1 MRWASG
7 LWATCGALAAA
18 TTLVTTSAAAQI
30 VSDSDGDG
38 LPDEWERSGHGILDP
53 RIHGVSVGK
62 RDFIIVYALRGNT
75 DAAAARAAM
84 ERVRTFYAG
93 LPIPNPD
100 GSTGLNL
107 VLVEG
112 PRLAAEYNDPDRSTY
127 DAMYGAGFP
136 VAWRGIGRGFLV
148 EARGGRGGQTIPGG
162 EWAAAGAPWQ
172 TIAHEIGHQLG
183 IDGHAPP
190 GSGVSPLYGSIM
202 SYDYNYSFN
211 GNADAVHM
219 STGRFAGVTL
229 DETRLDE
236 VLPFALGDVAFLQAA
251 PYKFK
256 LQADGP
262 SRVLVDWNRNGIPGE
277 RGIQADINDGYAVSG
292 SLPALELGPT
302 SGAPVLAPVGR
313 HLFLVYPQ
321 ATTPQASWTNAFN
334 VNAHGASIMVSRIG
348 SDGPTSPVDGRGSAT
363 SELSAVGFGNNTLA
377 VGYQTAGIAR
387 IVYWPV
393 RAEGGLGDRKEI
405 LWPKTMQ
412 TAVSSDPFKPDR
424 VLLVVGTEPAPPPP
438 KAPSP
443 IPGTNPGQPTPQVP
457 PSSANERPAL
467 FMLLWSAAA
476 QEVHVVRVAYDGLNF
491 TFPPQYSY
499 PLRTGNIDRLKC
511 SSPPAATIDPANNS
525 LIVACRNDAWNRGV
539 VRTHHFA
546 YRNGGYAELSFMLDV
561 GDFGSDEAPTLVLD
575 PPFPGERRSRMTV
588 YGKVA
593 APGNVAAIVRRARE
607 VRDGSGVG
615 GWRTSMMSNEW
626 EKTQSAPAAASFDGS
641 HAYAVRFS
649 HQDARIPDRIVLYR
663 RTGIVPGPLRDF
675 DDLPLLRMAM
685 KTRLEALRAYHRVK

>member
-1 MRWASG
+1 MRSASW
-7 LWATCGALAAA
+7 LWATCGALATA

-53 RIHGVSVGK
+53 RIHRVSVGK

-84 ERVRTFYAG
+84 ERVRAFYAG

-127 DAMYGAGFP
+127 DTMYGAGFP
-136 VAWRGIGRGFLV
+136 AAWRGIGRGFLV
-148 EARGGRGGQTIPGG
+148 EARSGLGGQTLTSG

-202 SYDYNYSFN
+202 SYDYNYAFN

-277 RGIQADINDGYAVSG
+277 RGVQADINDGYAVSG

-302 SGAPVLAPVGR
+302 SGAPVLTPVGR

-321 ATTPQASWTNAFN
+321 ATTPQATWTNAFN

-348 SDGPTSPVDGRGSAT
+348 TDGPTTPVDGRGAAT
-363 SELSAVGFGNNTLA
+363 SDLSAVGFGNNTLA
-377 VGYQTAGIAR
+377 VGYQTAGVPR

-393 RAEGGLGDRKEI
+393 RAEGGLGDRREI
-405 LWPKTMQ
+405 LWTKGMQ
-412 TAVSSDPFKPDR
+412 RSVALGPAKPDR
-424 VLLVVGTEPAPPPP
+424 VLLVVGTEPVPPGP

-443 IPGTNPGQPTPQVP
+443 IPATTPGQPTPQVP
-457 PSSANERPAL
+457 PAAGVRPVL
-467 FMLLWSAAA
+467 WMLMWSASFP
-476 QEVHVVRVAYDGLNF
+476 EVQIVRAAYDGLSF
-491 TFPPQYSY
+491 TFPPYNAVTLHSAIHDA
-499 PLRTGNIDRLKC
+499 LVC
-511 SSPPAATIDPANNS
+511 SSPPAATIDPVSNE
-525 LIVACRNDAWNRGV
+525 LVVACRNDAWNRGL
-539 VRTHHFA
+539 VRT
-546 YRNGGYAELSFMLDV
+546 YRFPYTNGGYYEKSSFLEV

-575 PPFPGERRSRMTV
+575 APFPGERRSPMTI
-588 YGKVA
+588 YGKVPA
-593 APGNVAAIVRRARE
+593 AGSVAAQVRRARE

-615 GWRTSMMSNEW
+615 GWRTSLMSNEW

-649 HQDARIPDRIVLYR
+649 HQDGRIPDRIVLYR
-663 RTGIVPGPLRDF
+663 RTGVVPGPLRDF
-675 DDLPLLRMAM
+675 DDLTLLRTGM